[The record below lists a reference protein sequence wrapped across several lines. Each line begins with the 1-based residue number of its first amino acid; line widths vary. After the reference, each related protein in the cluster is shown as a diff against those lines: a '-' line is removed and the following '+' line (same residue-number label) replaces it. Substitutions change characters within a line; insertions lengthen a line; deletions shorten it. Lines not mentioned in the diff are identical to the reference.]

1 MNEYYAG
8 QSLRVVS
15 VTLPVH
21 LSTCLPIYLSTY
33 AHCLSNFQSTCP
45 SVRVSVF
52 PSGCPSAVN
61 EDMVAGLVE
70 EAHGDAHLAV
80 LNVVQT

>member
-1 MNEYYAG
+1 MCD
-8 QSLRVVS
+8 QPSTHTLRMPRLRS
-15 VTLPVH
+15 PFRQPLTHCSMSAFPV
-21 LSTCLPIYLSTY
+21 PV
-33 AHCLSNFQSTCP
+33 CP
-45 SVRVSVF
+45 SVRLLL
-52 PSGCPSAVN
+52 PAVN